1 MAVEVS
7 TTTSAWIDS
16 SGIWL
21 FCIEKNIFSVA
32 MRDCPS
38 IKVNVRVGHV
48 APSDKTQVRRC
59 ILFADDGLLEST
71 LSNKTSPALLVVKN
85 SCDFK
90 FDKDAVKGLFSI
102 GSESWAAL
110 VWSFA
115 IVPGA
120 TFLGR
125 PDHSNA
131 LDLPGMPV
139 HNLNEILKC
148 SCVVGGSIF
157 VPNKD
162 INVLTSELT
171 VNDSG
176 SESDQDDQGISD
188 HDSAEDEHYTS
199 IFQIRGSTYGGEYQL
214 NLKEVQGALRQCISV
229 PVRLLFQKDNP
240 KDKNAISVNATV
252 NSKDLQLGYI
262 GVKKIPKVTKALT
275 SGEIVTTSMKSVTSW
290 FVRNLNSRKLK
301 GSVVVCKKGKWLP
314 DSDNNF
320 YNADL

>member
-21 FCIEKNIFSVA
+21 FCIEKNVFSIA

-59 ILFADDGLLEST
+59 ILFADDELLEST

-90 FDKDAVKGLFSI
+90 FDKNALKGLFSI

-120 TFLGR
+120 TFQGR

-139 HNLNEILKC
+139 HNLDQTLEC

-162 INVLTSELT
+162 ITILTSELT

-188 HDSAEDEHYTS
+188 HNSAEDEHYTS
-199 IFQIRGSTYGGEYQL
+199 IFQIRGSTYGEQYQH

-240 KDKNAISVNATV
+240 KDKNAISVNVTV

-262 GVKKIPKVTKALT
+262 GVKKIPHRGLSET
-275 SGEIVTTSMKSVTSW
+275 
-290 FVRNLNSRKLK
+290 
-301 GSVVVCKKGKWLP
+301 
-314 DSDNNF
+314 
-320 YNADL
+320 

>member
-1 MAVEVS
+1 MLGANHRS
-7 TTTSAWIDS
+7 RT
-16 SGIWL
+16 
-21 FCIEKNIFSVA
+21 NIQHYN
-32 MRDCPS
+32 MKR
-38 IKVNVRVGHV
+38 
-48 APSDKTQVRRC
+48 
-59 ILFADDGLLEST
+59 
-71 LSNKTSPALLVVKN
+71 SNSLY
-85 SCDFK
+85 S
-90 FDKDAVKGLFSI
+90 FDKDALKGLFSI
-102 GSESWAAL
+102 GSESWAVL

-120 TFLGR
+120 TFQGR

-139 HNLNEILKC
+139 HNLDQTLEC
-148 SCVVGGSIF
+148 SCLVGGSMF

-162 INVLTSELT
+162 ITILTSVLS

-188 HDSAEDEHYTS
+188 HNSAEDEHYTS
-199 IFQIRGSTYGGEYQL
+199 IFQIRGSTYGEQYQH

-240 KDKNAISVNATV
+240 KDKNAISVNVTV

-301 GSVVVCKKGKWLP
+301 RSVVICKKGKWLP

-320 YNADL
+320 YNADLSSDCVTVNFINM

>member
-1 MAVEVS
+1 
-7 TTTSAWIDS
+7 
-16 SGIWL
+16 
-21 FCIEKNIFSVA
+21 

-59 ILFADDGLLEST
+59 ILFADDELLEST

-90 FDKDAVKGLFSI
+90 FDKDALKGLFSI
-102 GSESWAAL
+102 GSESWAVL

-120 TFLGR
+120 TFQGR

-131 LDLPGMPV
+131 LDLP
-139 HNLNEILKC
+139 
-148 SCVVGGSIF
+148 
-157 VPNKD
+157 
-162 INVLTSELT
+162 
-171 VNDSG
+171 G

-188 HDSAEDEHYTS
+188 HNSAEDEHYTS
-199 IFQIRGSTYGGEYQL
+199 IFQIRGSTYGDQYQH

-240 KDKNAISVNATV
+240 KDKNAISVNVTV

-301 GSVVVCKKGKWLP
+301 GSVSVCKKGKWLP

>member
-16 SGIWL
+16 SGIWH
-21 FCIEKNIFSVA
+21 FCIEKNVFSIA

-59 ILFADDGLLEST
+59 ILFADDELLEST

-90 FDKDAVKGLFSI
+90 FDKDALKGLFSI
-102 GSESWAAL
+102 GR
-110 VWSFA
+110 
-115 IVPGA
+115 A
-120 TFLGR
+120 TFQGR

-139 HNLNEILKC
+139 HNLDQTLEC

-162 INVLTSELT
+162 ITILTSELT

-188 HDSAEDEHYTS
+188 HNSAEDEHYTS
-199 IFQIRGSTYGGEYQL
+199 IFQIRGSTYGEQYQH